1 MTNKLNEHRE
11 QDVDMFVPTS
21 ATFPGIPDWLN
32 LNDALNKTDDLTI
45 TYFKFINADHNSELA
60 YEIATDFETGKLPGG
75 INAEV
80 AHKWYAHA
88 ANIGSAYAAIRLFH
102 IDGNPKHLKCALIN
116 VSSALDSMFSAEKV
130 NSHLNV
136 ALFAATKLIEL
147 NSSDE
152 SDTHHIETILK
163 NRRVSKLASSEIVK
177 QLNRLQVTSSGVK
190 SDTLSHTVI
199 KHDITDDGDFKVGI
213 YKSLMTKLPLAELNT
228 SPELILETL
237 NTEFPWFHHA
247 NKQVYKQLQAR
258 LHSGQPAFKLRPLLL
273 AGPAGVGKTTWANRL
288 AELVDVPSSVVMAAG
303 STDSMHLKGL
313 ARGWG
318 SARPGALAQLI
329 AVEKIANPMMVV
341 DEIDKAATDNRNGSI
356 WDVMLQLIEPSTSKC
371 YLDECLQVPCDFS
384 WVSWIA
390 TCNTLGRLPKPLLD
404 RFTVVLI
411 EKPSPEHAQTIING
425 AIRAYAKDLSVDQ
438 RMLPALD
445 GDDIEMLTSL
455 SPREINRVVRMMM
468 EDRLTKNK
476 NPAMH

>member
-1 MTNKLNEHRE
+1 MTNNLND
-11 QDVDMFVPTS
+11 QDGDVFVPKS
-21 ATFPGIPDWLN
+21 LTFPGIPEWLN
-32 LNDALNKTDDLTI
+32 DNGRTI
-45 TYFKFINADHNSELA
+45 THIRFINADHNSVLA
-60 YEIATDFETGKLPGG
+60 HEIAADFEVGKLPGG

-88 ANIGSAYAAIRLFH
+88 ASIGSAFAAIRLFH
-102 IDGNPKHLKCALIN
+102 IDGNPTHLKCALKN
-116 VSSALDSMFSAEKV
+116 VSCELDSLFSGEKI
-130 NSHLNV
+130 NSHLI
-136 ALFAATKLIEL
+136 AAAFAATKLVEL
-147 NSSDE
+147 NVSDE
-152 SDTHHIETILK
+152 GDANSIETLLK
-163 NRRVSKLASSEIVK
+163 NRRVRKLASTEIVQ
-177 QLNRLQVTSSGVK
+177 QLVRLNITLSGVK
-190 SDTLSHTVI
+190 SDALSHIVV
-199 KHDITDDGDFKVGI
+199 KYDITDDGDFKVGI
-213 YKSLMTKLPLAELNT
+213 YKNLMTKLPLAELNK

-258 LHSGQPAFKLRPLLL
+258 LHSGQPVFKLRPLLL
-273 AGPAGVGKTTWANRL
+273 AGAPGVGKTTWANRL
-288 AELVDVPSSVVMAAG
+288 AELVGVPSSVVMAAG
-303 STDSMHLKGL
+303 SSDSMHLKGL

-356 WDVMLQLIEPSTSKC
+356 WDVMLQLIEPSASKN

-390 TCNTLGRLPKPLLD
+390 TCNTLGGLPKPLLD

-411 EKPSPEHAQTIING
+411 ERPGQEHAKTIING

-438 RMLPALD
+438 RMLPVLD

-455 SPREINRVVRMMM
+455 SPREINRVVRMMI
-468 EDRLTKNK
+468 EDRLTVNK
-476 NPAMH
+476 KQAMH